1 MAKILLSAFSD
12 EVGDSL
18 TAQLNMLTR
27 NEIPYMELRSIEG
40 INVADL
46 TKEQAKE
53 FNKRITDAGVK
64 VWSLGSPIGKV
75 DISVNFNEYLD
86 KVKHVIETAKIF
98 GTDKIRAFS
107 FFNAY
112 NERNKVIDYLSK
124 MVELCKESGVK
135 YCHENEKDIYGD
147 TLERV
152 LDLYKNVKGLKLVY
166 DPANYVQVGEDTNK
180 AIEKLY
186 NITEYFHIKDVVAK
200 TGELVPAGYGDGSIA
215 KLISL
220 IDKDVVLTLEP
231 HLFEFGAYKIIDNT
245 EMKHKFTFNSSDE
258 AFDFATNSLKELI
271 LKAGYKKTANGFKK
285 GE

>member
-75 DISVNFNEYLD
+75 DVGVNFNEYLD
-86 KVKHVIETAKIF
+86 KVKRVIETAKIF
-98 GTDKIRAFS
+98 GTDKIRGFS

-135 YCHENEKDIYGD
+135 YCHENEKEIYGD

-152 LDLYKNVKGLKLVY
+152 LDLYENVKDLKLVY
-166 DPANYVQVGEDTNK
+166 DPANYVQVGENTLE
-180 AIEKLY
+180 AIRKLY
-186 NITEYFHIKDVVAK
+186 SITEYFHIKDVVK
-200 TGELVPAGYGDGSIA
+200 ETYEVVPAGYGNGNIET
-215 KLISL
+215 LINL
-220 IDKDVVLTLEP
+220 IDKEMVLTLEP
-231 HLFEFGAYKIIDNT
+231 HLFTFGAFKTIDNT
-245 EMKHKFTFNSSDE
+245 EMKHKFAFGNGDE
-258 AFDFATNSLKELI
+258 AFDFATDSLKKLI
-271 LKAGYKKTANGFKK
+271 LKAGYNKEGIGFKK